1 MADIHSMLESCKGA
15 PASLRLAELVVPNLC
30 EERCGEAAHGGAAN
44 VHGVWPSPHQTL
56 TKVRN
61 ATSAKGVH
69 QGPDGPHPLA
79 TLN

>member
-1 MADIHSMLESCKGA
+1 MLESSKGA
-15 PASLRLAELVVPNLC
+15 PASLRLAELVVLVVPSLR
-30 EERCGEAAHGGAAN
+30 EERCGEASHGGAAN
-44 VHGVWPSPHQTL
+44 VHGFWPSPQQTL

-61 ATSAKGVH
+61 VTSAKGVQ